1 MAHLLKKMAHT
12 SSIMD
17 EPIEEINV
25 PVMKPIPYKRRQ
37 SPPITIRRN
46 FNRFAD
52 WIIDLVPTQ
61 RRRVV
66 SRRIERLR
74 GEIRKMYQR
83 YDRHQ
88 IVERERALG
97 GILRTHRIDGV
108 RGYDQRSFT
117 HYIRPRVVRFLDE
130 RKKPYK
136 MKFLV
141 NCKFKKGEE
150 ELDRYFHTDVITITQ
165 GDDVGEIYDELIQ
178 GILEEIGEFQNM
190 GSGWQFEQVLS
201 FDINTNPYTPL
212 AGSSYIEVP
221 KELAGKHAIIN
232 VKNVKDNECFKWAVT
247 SAAFP
252 RKKNMQRLSGE
263 MRENAARLD

>member
-1 MAHLLKKMAHT
+1 MAHT

-25 PVMKPIPYKRRQ
+25 PVMKPIPYKRYK
-37 SPPITIRRN
+37 SPPLTIRRN

-52 WIIDLVPTQ
+52 WIIDLVPQ
-61 RRRVV
+61 RRRRMAG
-66 SRRIERLR
+66 RRIERLR
-74 GEIRKMYQR
+74 GEIRRIYQR

-108 RGYDQRSFT
+108 RGYDQRTFT

-136 MKFLV
+136 MKFIV

-150 ELDRYFHTDVITITQ
+150 DTYRHFDTDVITITQ
-165 GDDVGEIYDELIQ
+165 GDDVGRIYNSLISK
-178 GILEEIGEFQNM
+178 ILEKIEAFQNK
-190 GSGWQFEQVLS
+190 GSGWQFEQVVS
-201 FDINTNPYTPL
+201 FDIDTNPYTPL

-232 VKNVKDNECFKWAVT
+232 VKNVKDNEI
-247 SAAFP
+247 S
-252 RKKNMQRLSGE
+252 SG
-263 MRENAARLD
+263 R